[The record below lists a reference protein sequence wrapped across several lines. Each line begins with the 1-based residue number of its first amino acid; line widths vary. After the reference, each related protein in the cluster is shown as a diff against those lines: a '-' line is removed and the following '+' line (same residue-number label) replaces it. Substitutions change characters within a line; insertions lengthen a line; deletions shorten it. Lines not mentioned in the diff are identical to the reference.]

1 MARKGS
7 KIEPRC
13 VVVDTKKGGVEIDF
27 TEGSPLDTGFIPLW
41 DILLIGAIEMQGKTK
56 AGSQRTVQWLG
67 RELLA
72 HALGM
77 KALDIKSWAV
87 RFGAAEPEEKNPAKK
102 AAKKPAAKK
111 TAKKAPAKK
120 AAKKAP
126 AKKAAKKAPAKKP
139 VAKRK

>member
-77 KALDIKSWAV
+77 KATDVKSWAV
-87 RFGAAEPEEKNPAKK
+87 RFGTAEPEEKKAPAKK
-102 AAKKPAAKK
+102 AARKAPAKKPAAKKAAGRKPAAKKPAAKK
-111 TAKKAPAKK
+111 APAKK
-120 AAKKAP
+120 KVAKK
-126 AKKAAKKAPAKKP
+126 
-139 VAKRK
+139 